1 MQTRT
6 QTPPIRRSYTMLDG
20 LWSGLPVSDSPL
32 SAELNGLQC
41 TKSEVQQ
48 IHAALTSGTYTVDK
62 RGNPTAIIY
71 PADPLTG
78 TAVNVTLR
86 RDLYRA
92 DCPYFL
98 NINGNPT
105 SLHTGSNVFTDELAL
120 APPIRKLFHHVL
132 DALKA
137 RAVDVSRL
145 AQLVDANEIFIN
157 SLTFAAYTVPL
168 PDEQTVQRLIS
179 YWYAA
184 YETRMHSISGAHTSL
199 LQELRIERATGQQY
213 RSSINLD
220 ILDNST
226 KPNTLIHLCA
236 YSKIQELRYKEPT
249 KPRAANNLR
258 SLSEADIEDLSTR
271 IRLDVTASNRYLKD
285 YVTSGET
292 VTLKALMKAIRRRH
306 PASTGKDS
314 LARFVAGLL
323 DYVEA
328 RTCLR
333 YMLDLRNPFAIEHAA
348 SVTQWRAEYK
358 RYIRY
363 RGRRAQFPFSPEL
376 QQWADANNINL
387 TVSPDAH
394 YRMKAV
400 QYQWTTATEENY
412 ALMLSGRIEDHEL
425 AMRNF
430 ASASHLLMRG
440 QLPTNV
446 TALLANIDP
455 VPDLP
460 APPDPL
466 AHDLGDP
473 VHDDRLTPDI

>member
-6 QTPPIRRSYTMLDG
+6 QTPPVRRSYTMLDG
-20 LWSGLPVSDSPL
+20 IWSGLPVSDSPL

-41 TKSEVQQ
+41 TESEAQQ
-48 IHAALTSGTYTVDK
+48 IHAALTSGAHAIDK
-62 RGNPTAIIY
+62 RGDITTVLN

-92 DCPYFL
+92 DRPYFL

-120 APPIRKLFHHVL
+120 APPIRALFHHVL

-137 RAVDVSRL
+137 RAVDTSRL

-168 PDEQTVQRLIS
+168 PDPQAVQRLIC

-184 YETRMHSISGAHTSL
+184 YETRMHSASGAHTSL

-213 RSSINLD
+213 RSSIDLD

-226 KPNTLIHLCA
+226 KPKTLIHLCA
-236 YSKIQELRYKEPT
+236 YSKTQELRNKAPYS
-249 KPRAANNLR
+249 PRAANNLR
-258 SLSEADIEDLSTR
+258 TLSDADIEDLSTR

-285 YVTSGET
+285 YVTHGET
-292 VTLKALMKAIRRRH
+292 VTLKALMKAIRRNH
-306 PASTGKDS
+306 PAPTGKES
-314 LARFVAGLL
+314 LRQFVAGLL
-323 DYVEA
+323 DYVES

-333 YMLDLRNPFAIEHAA
+333 YMLDLRNPFATEHTAF
-348 SVTQWRAEYK
+348 VTQWRGEYK
-358 RYIRY
+358 RYIRH
-363 RGRRAQFPFSPEL
+363 RGRRAQFRFSPEL
-376 QQWADANNINL
+376 QQWADANSINL
-387 TVSPDAH
+387 AVSPDAH
-394 YRMKAV
+394 YRMKAA

-425 AMRNF
+425 AMRNL
-430 ASASHLLMRG
+430 ASVSHLLMRG

-466 AHDLGDP
+466 AQDPGDP